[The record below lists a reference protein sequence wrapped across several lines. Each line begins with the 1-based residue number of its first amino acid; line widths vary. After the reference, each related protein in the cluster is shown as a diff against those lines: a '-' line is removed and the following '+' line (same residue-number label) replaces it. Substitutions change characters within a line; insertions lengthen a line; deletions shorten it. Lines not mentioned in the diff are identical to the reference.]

1 MKLDINRGMYVPDY
15 EGDKSKFKFS
25 IFLTRFLNL
34 DKCQEFITT
43 F

>member
-1 MKLDINRGMYVPDY
+1 LFHI
-15 EGDKSKFKFS
+15 S
-25 IFLTRFLNL
+25 L